1 MKNIIASLG
10 IFCFCTTAYADPEE
24 KRKYSRT
31 TKIDIQQDSV
41 VLSPNKANLFNLD
54 VMLRAGFQADSMGS
68 DNPMN
73 RMHLDEARIVLH
85 GDYNDRLSYRVRFR
99 LNSSFGRTS
108 QDNASRALD
117 HAFIRYKFGKK
128 NDWAITLGK
137 QSAIVGSYEFEN
149 NPIYEYKFSDYV
161 GSVLN
166 LFVVAGTLSYT
177 VNSNHAFHAQ
187 IYNTTNDRFADHL
200 QSNGFQAGELQAS
213 STPMGAYF
221 TWTGN
226 FIEKKLQTK
235 WSYNS
240 SQFAKNHLNHSI
252 SLANKFKTEK
262 QTVYLDLQHTNLAVD
277 HPMLASSVINSF
289 YGYTGENNTLSED
302 LVYQSAILR
311 YDQFLTKTWEIALKG
326 AYETASQQNNET
338 LGNNFRTNYTYFAAL
353 QYKPYQNQDLRF
365 FAGYVGNS
373 IKFSSLLERKNQ
385 QFNRLTFGAYFTVP
399 VL

>member
-1 MKNIIASLG
+1 MKNFITSLG
-10 IFCFCTTAYADPEE
+10 IICFCTTGYADSDE
-24 KRKYSRT
+24 KRKY
-31 TKIDIQQDSV
+31 TKINVTSMQQDSIIQ
-41 VLSPNKANLFNLD
+41 SPAKAKLFNMD

-73 RMHLDEARIVLH
+73 RMHLDEARVVLH

-117 HAFIRYKFGKK
+117 HAFIRYKFGKQ
-128 NDWAITLGK
+128 NDWAVTLGK
-137 QSAIVGSYEFEN
+137 QSAMVGSYEFEN

-177 VNSNHAFHAQ
+177 VNNNHAVHAQ
-187 IYNTTNDRFADHL
+187 VYNTTNDRFGDHL
-200 QSNGFQAGELQAS
+200 QNNGFQAGSLQAS
-213 STPMGAYF
+213 ATPMGAYF

-226 FIEKKLQTK
+226 FMERKLQTK

-240 SQFAKNHLNHSI
+240 SQFAKSHTNQSI
-252 SLANKFKTEK
+252 SLANKFKTNR
-262 QTVYLDLQHTNLAVD
+262 QTIYLDLQHTNLAVD
-277 HPMLASSVINSF
+277 HAMLASSVINTF
-289 YGYTGENNTLSED
+289 YGNTGENNTLSED
-302 LVYQSAILR
+302 VVYQSAILR

-326 AYETASQQNNET
+326 AYETASQQNNEE

-373 IKFSSLLERKNQ
+373 TKFASVLERENQ
-385 QFNRLTFGAYFTVP
+385 QFNRLTFGAYFTIP